1 VGVLT
6 VHVQAIQK
14 KERAERELAKVEHFM
29 NPADAP
35 VDREHITE
43 EERYMFRKLGL
54 RMKAYLLVGQD
65 SHLLYHLKMFCP
77 CQQAG

>member
-1 VGVLT
+1 
-6 VHVQAIQK
+6 VQAIQK

-54 RMKAYLLVGQD
+54 RMKAYLLVG
-65 SHLLYHLKMFCP
+65 
-77 CQQAG
+77 